1 MVVHAFTK
9 PHRSTRLARAL
20 GAGSLFV
27 LSTAFLAIGAG
38 RPIPSASAQDLFG
51 LWDAPPSYTARKK
64 PTAAARTKAAPEKP
78 QPREEDTASR
88 RAEGPLVV
96 NISLSRQRLTVY
108 DANGPVASAPISS
121 GRAGY
126 ATPTGVFT
134 ILQKR
139 RMHYSNLY
147 QSAPMP
153 NMQRLTW
160 SGVALHAGALP
171 GYPAS
176 HGCIRLPQGF
186 SKKLFGMTKLG
197 TRVVVTRDPVAP
209 KPIAHAG
216 LFTAFPPAEDG
227 AASAVVAQATKVA
240 DASGLV
246 VTAAA
251 DTATGF
257 EDMAGAR
264 ALEQRFRERRRAEAG
279 RLLADIRTAGY
290 ARAERDI
297 QLVAASKTADAARR
311 ALADAREEADRL
323 EEQLGALEASLA
335 EGEAALANLRT
346 AASEPKKHERKAD
359 PTDDSKRIARRLTL
373 EDRMARLPREIEAVR
388 DAHVRAQ
395 EELQKADAAAREAE
409 ISLRAA
415 ADALNEAETALKQ
428 GLAKEK
434 AAEARDA
441 IRDRPVS
448 VFISRAKQ
456 RLYIRQG
463 YDDVL
468 DAPVTIDNQDE
479 PIGTHVFTALD
490 FAENKTDMVWNVVS
504 VPHDPSRKAQR
515 KKAKEASRSAPEH
528 VFDPKAQTAA
538 AALDRITISEDVRAE
553 IADVMKPGSS
563 LVISD
568 LGIGNETGAYT
579 DFIVPIR

>member
-1 MVVHAFTK
+1 MVVHVFAR

-20 GAGSLFV
+20 GAASLSM
-27 LSTAFLAIGAG
+27 LSTAFLAMGAG
-38 RPIPSASAQDLFG
+38 SPVPPASAQDLFG
-51 LWDAPPSYTARKK
+51 FWDAPSSYTARKK
-64 PTAAARTKAAPEKP
+64 PTATARSKASQEKP
-78 QPREEDTASR
+78 QPREEESASR

-96 NISLSRQRLTVY
+96 NISLSRQRLTIY
-108 DANGPVASAPISS
+108 DAHGPVASAPVSS

-139 RMHYSNLY
+139 RMHYSNIY
-147 QSAPMP
+147 QGAPMP

-160 SGVALHAGALP
+160 SGVALHAGVLP

-197 TRVVVTRDPVAP
+197 TRVIVTRDPVAP
-209 KPIAHAG
+209 KPIVHAR
-216 LFTAFPPAEDG
+216 LFTAFPPEDDI
-227 AASAVVAQATKVA
+227 AAGTDVAQTTKVA
-240 DASGLV
+240 DASGSV
-246 VTAAA
+246 VVA
-251 DTATGF
+251 ATGSATDF
-257 EDMAGAR
+257 EGWTDAHAM
-264 ALEQRFRERRRAEAG
+264 EHRFRERRRLEAG
-279 RLLADIRTAGY
+279 KLLADIRAAGY

-297 QLVAASKTADAARR
+297 RLAMANKTADAARR
-311 ALADAREEADRL
+311 TLADAREEAARL
-323 EEQLGALEASLA
+323 EEQLGTLEASLA
-335 EGEAALANLRT
+335 EGEAALADLPT
-346 AASEPKKHERKAD
+346 TASERKTSDRKAEASEA
-359 PTDDSKRIARRLTL
+359 SKRIARRLTL
-373 EDRMARLPREIEAVR
+373 EERVARLPGEIEAVR

-395 EELQKADAAAREAE
+395 AELQKAEAAAREAE
-409 ISLRAA
+409 IGLSAA
-415 ADALNEAETALKQ
+415 TDALDEAETALKQ

-434 AAEARDA
+434 AAEKRDA

-468 DAPVTIDNQDE
+468 DAPVTIDRPDE

-490 FAENKTDMVWNVVS
+490 FTENRMDMVWNVVT
-504 VPHDPSRKAQR
+504 VPHDPSRKARR
-515 KKAKEASRSAPEH
+515 KTGKEASRPAPEPI
-528 VFDPKAQTAA
+528 FDPKAQTAA
-538 AALDRITISEDVRAE
+538 AALDRLTISEDVRAE